1 MNQIKLDGLRIH
13 GNGVVMKSNK
23 NLLAELVE
31 QEDKNEAVVEQTTNE
46 AVPAAELVIEKYAI
60 GEVVE
65 NEPEAS
71 VQPVIIEESVQLELK
86 QSKKRG
92 FNPNSVSNAV
102 YAADDDHDG
111 GVIANKM
118 AIPQDAE
125 GSQFIPPG
133 ANTVENDNKD
143 KFEVTGFSI
152 QYQPKGSMG
161 IASENVRDYYDT
173 LIDAMD
179 RFKED
184 TYLKPDGNLSR
195 ISAGA
200 PVICYNERQVKE
212 FVNAEWR
219 KS

>member
-1 MNQIKLDGLRIH
+1 MNNLKIGIKITGK
-13 GNGVVMKSNK
+13 GYVMKADKSPLEK
-23 NLLAELVE
+23 LVE
-31 QEDKNEAVVEQTTNE
+31 NQENEAVVEQIVNE
-46 AVPAAELVIEKYAI
+46 AVPAAEPVIEKHNI

-65 NEPEAS
+65 EEKEAS
-71 VQPVIIEESVQLELK
+71 VQPVIVEESVQLELK
-86 QSKKRG
+86 QSKKKG
-92 FNPNSVSNAV
+92 FNPNSISNAV
-102 YAADDDHDG
+102 YSVDDDNDG

-133 ANTVENDNKD
+133 ANTVENDTKD

-173 LIDAMD
+173 LIEAMD
-179 RFKED
+179 KFKED

-212 FVNAEWR
+212 FINEEWR